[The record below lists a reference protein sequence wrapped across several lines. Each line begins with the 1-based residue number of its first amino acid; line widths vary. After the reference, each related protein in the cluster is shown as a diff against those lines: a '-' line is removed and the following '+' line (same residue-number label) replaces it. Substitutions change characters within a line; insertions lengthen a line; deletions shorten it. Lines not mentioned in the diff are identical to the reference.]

1 MSLLKKVLLAF
12 GIIIFILVSSA
23 VTLFLLLPSILGFF
37 AKDIAPIDDKDLLL
51 TKVEVSEKKNAYQ
64 NILRFEKE
72 INLTGDDSQRI
83 TDHLK
88 EDVWDGNFVEKI
100 LAKNSEVLADFD
112 EASQRPI
119 FQAPELEDP
128 AKISIE
134 SVVISLKPIPL
145 IKTAKISS
153 LKAISLSKKGKD
165 KEAFDEAFKSIGLG
179 QKIQD
184 SQGNLIYYL
193 IGLAI
198 KTTGLETLQKILE
211 TSKADNQTLD
221 QYLERL
227 GKYEDNKT
235 GLSTALKVEYL
246 IQKNAADSVVEG
258 SSRPSEVFNTEDFGF
273 VPNEGRL
280 ANNNFYFKPNKTKKL
295 FAGYIRGILNDISKP
310 CGFVKEKEPKRLTP
324 LDKFKLIFTE
334 NAIGKIVHDLVVIS
348 LGSIHNRRCD
358 GDLAV
363 SGTKLLIAIKMY
375 KNDKNSYP
383 ATINDLMPLYLT
395 EIPKDPYNGESMRY
409 SSGKKL
415 IYSVGKDLQDSG
427 GTKSKEWSKAAD
439 PSFEIGF

>member
-1 MSLLKKVLLAF
+1 MTTDKPIHFTGQVIKVETMSDG
-12 GIIIFILVSSA
+12 GIRL
-23 VTLFLLLPSILGFF
+23 TLDMGE
-37 AKDIAPIDDKDLLL
+37 KDIEAAAAMMQAKRMNMLVELAALFVNVTPIQ
-51 TKVEVSEKKNAYQ
+51 VQV
-64 NILRFEKE
+64 
-72 INLTGDDSQRI
+72 
-83 TDHLK
+83 K
-88 EDVWDGNFVEKI
+88 EDNVRPKTRYSPY
-100 LAKNSEVLADFD
+100 AKSE
-112 EASQRPI
+112 ET
-119 FQAPELEDP
+119 
-128 AKISIE
+128 KG
-134 SVVISLKPIPL
+134 
-145 IKTAKISS
+145 
-153 LKAISLSKKGKD
+153 KKGKD

-334 NAIGKIVHDLVVIS
+334 NAIGKILNDVVSVS